1 MKRWVF
7 TLTLGN
13 CSPSK
18 TDCKPYSFIIMTKQ
32 VLISMLRKGSN
43 GEQILN
49 ILDAITGDA
58 VTAEVTET
66 MASGS
71 MPTLEEI
78 AF

>member
-1 MKRWVF
+1 
-7 TLTLGN
+7 
-13 CSPSK
+13 
-18 TDCKPYSFIIMTKQ
+18 MTKQ

>member
-1 MKRWVF
+1 
-7 TLTLGN
+7 
-13 CSPSK
+13 
-18 TDCKPYSFIIMTKQ
+18 MTKQ

-49 ILDAITGDA
+49 ILDAITGDT

-66 MASGS
+66 MASSS
-71 MPTLEEI
+71 MPTIDEI